1 MAETTETKKREIIVG
16 SCEMYMKEF
25 TGEVPELKTR
35 EQIMALCVDANRY
48 GHTKGGCTLTYAK
61 ETDELV
67 SDDGKLRRT
76 VLKSDSLKAK
86 LGLFGWDGDAVRALE
101 ATASTETSTDGK
113 LRITKI
119 GGLSNDDGKTWLV
132 ILPHEDKVAGDSWW
146 AFVGKNTAGFELV
159 YSTDD
164 GTKVEPEFSAESID
178 GEGHLCYYIEEIKG
192 AAAAEG
198 GETQNAG

>member
-67 SDDGKLRRT
+67 SDDGKLRPHGAQERLPEGEAGP
-76 VLKSDSLKAK
+76 VR
-86 LGLFGWDGDAVRALE
+86 LGRRRRARAGGDGEHRDVHRRQAAH
-101 ATASTETSTDGK
+101 
-113 LRITKI
+113 
-119 GGLSNDDGKTWLV
+119 
-132 ILPHEDKVAGDSWW
+132 HEDRRPVQRRPGRRGW
-146 AFVGKNTAGFELV
+146 
-159 YSTDD
+159 
-164 GTKVEPEFSAESID
+164 
-178 GEGHLCYYIEEIKG
+178 
-192 AAAAEG
+192 
-198 GETQNAG
+198 

>member
-76 VLKSDSLKAK
+76 VLK
-86 LGLFGWDGDAVRALE
+86 
-101 ATASTETSTDGK
+101 TT
-113 LRITKI
+113 
-119 GGLSNDDGKTWLV
+119 
-132 ILPHEDKVAGDSWW
+132 P
-146 AFVGKNTAGFELV
+146 
-159 YSTDD
+159 
-164 GTKVEPEFSAESID
+164 
-178 GEGHLCYYIEEIKG
+178 
-192 AAAAEG
+192 
-198 GETQNAG
+198 

>member
-1 MAETTETKKREIIVG
+1 M
-16 SCEMYMKEF
+16 
-25 TGEVPELKTR
+25 
-35 EQIMALCVDANRY
+35 
-48 GHTKGGCTLTYAK
+48 
-61 ETDELV
+61 

-132 ILPHEDKVAGDSWW
+132 ILHHEDKVAGDSWW
-146 AFVGKNTAGFELV
+146 VFVGKNTAGFELV